1 VNPTEAIERIWY
13 GTGEGG
19 LLPAILRAA
28 SWPYRAGFAAREA
41 LYRSGFR
48 KMKRLPV
55 PCVAVGNLVVGGA
68 GKTPTASWLTSFFRK
83 EGLRPAVIS
92 RGYGGVRRGPE
103 RVTVGEGA
111 ESAGLYGDEPVM
123 LARRHPD
130 VPVVVARDRWAAGM
144 DAAVTWKAQVVVADD
159 AFQHRRLERDLD
171 IVVVDAT
178 RFFGNGRLFPAGP
191 LREHPR
197 GLRRADVVLIT
208 RGSEAEALEER
219 RAQLSLLAPG
229 TLFVEGE
236 IVPSR
241 WRSFENQGDGEDP
254 PSGPLYA
261 FCGLANP
268 ETFRSTLTGMNRE
281 LAGWRPFPDHYRYR
295 DADLEEVV
303 RRARASGAVAA
314 VTTEKDAVRIPR
326 WAGEPPLFVLDVGLE
341 IHRGRKALEARLRSL
356 GRGGVE

>member
-1 VNPTEAIERIWY
+1 MNPAELAERIWY

-19 LLPAILRAA
+19 LLPAVLRAA

-41 LYRSGFR
+41 LYRSGVR
-48 KMKRLPV
+48 KKKRLPV

-68 GKTPTASWLTSFFRK
+68 GKTPTASWITSFFGR

-103 RVTVGEGA
+103 RVTADDGA
-111 ESAGLYGDEPVM
+111 HPSYLYGDEPVM

-144 DAAVTWKAQVVVADD
+144 DAAVTWNAQVVVADD

-171 IVVVDAT
+171 VVVVDAA
-178 RFFGNGRLFPAGP
+178 RFFGNGRIFPAGP

-197 GLRRADVVLIT
+197 GISRADVVLIT
-208 RGSEAEALEER
+208 RRSGREALGER
-219 RAQLSLLAPG
+219 RTQIALLAPKA
-229 TLFVEGE
+229 LIVEGD

-241 WRSFENQGDGEDP
+241 WRPFEHQDGVEEP
-254 PSGPLYA
+254 PEGPLYA

-268 ETFRSTLTGMNRE
+268 EAFRITLRGMNRD
-281 LAGWRPFPDHYRYR
+281 LSGWRSFPDHYRYR
-295 DADLEEVV
+295 DAEVEKV
-303 RRARASGAVAA
+303 RMAARASGAEAV
-314 VTTEKDAVRIPR
+314 VTTEKDAVRIPC
-326 WAGEPPLFVLDVGLE
+326 WAGEPPLYVLDVGLE
-341 IHRGRKALEARLRSL
+341 IHRGRKDLEAKLRSL
-356 GRGGVE
+356 GRGGAE